1 MEDGRRLDV
10 VAGLELGRLLGV
22 KSGSELARRVDVDV
36 IAKYDDVD
44 VEDIEASKVEDDD
57 ASIGT
62 IVRSSP

>member
-1 MEDGRRLDV
+1 VEDGRRLDV